1 MLIVEND
8 ICQITENIW
17 ELMLGLPVVRQPE
30 AGPAEPRDDAITGC
44 IWITGAW
51 EVTVLMECSAEL
63 AHKATARMFD
73 KAAREVEAED
83 IRDVVGELTH
93 MIGGGFKSL
102 LPGTCFLTMPLL
114 LDGNNYGV
122 TLESRGVVCEVAFEC
137 EKQPLRVRLLI
148 PNEHNALGK
157 NGRIGPP
164 SPSARRRRRLPG
176 SLS

>member
-1 MLIVEND
+1 MPIVEVD
-8 ICQITENIW
+8 ICQIIESVW
-17 ELMLGLPVVRQPE
+17 ELMLGLPMVRQHE
-30 AGPAEPRDDAITGC
+30 AIPAQASDDAITGC
-44 IWITGAW
+44 IEITGAW

-63 AHKATARMFD
+63 ARKATARMFD

-148 PNEHNALGK
+148 PHEHDALEK
-157 NGRIGPP
+157 F
-164 SPSARRRRRLPG
+164 AR
-176 SLS
+176 